1 MINSI
6 LFYKYMKNEK
16 YINANCILLFLLFIN
31 IISLNFF
38 SIDYHFVLSILLI
51 ASIIDIK
58 TYKIPNYISFSIFLI
73 AILTINYNIEIN
85 FIMSFIMIAFLF
97 FFSHFKNA
105 IGMGDIKLF
114 ISLLTYL
121 GGEYFI
127 LLIFVLSILLFFFS
141 LYIILKK
148 SDLKKIPLV
157 PFITISY
164 ILIGVLIWNIS

>member
-16 YINANCILLFLLFIN
+16 YIKANSILLFLILIN

-38 SIDYHFVLSILLI
+38 SIDYHLILSILLI
-51 ASIIDIK
+51 GSIIDIK
-58 TYKIPNYISFSIFLI
+58 TYKIPNYISFSILLI
-73 AILTINYNIEIN
+73 GLMTINYNMEIN
-85 FIMSFIMIAFLF
+85 FIMSFIIIIFLF
-97 FFSHFKNA
+97 FFSYFKKS

-121 GGEYFI
+121 GGEYFV
-127 LLIFVLSILLFFFS
+127 LLIFVISIFLFFFS
-141 LYIILKK
+141 IYIILKK
-148 SDLKKIPLV
+148 SDLKQIPLV

-164 ILIGVLIWNIS
+164 ILIGALI